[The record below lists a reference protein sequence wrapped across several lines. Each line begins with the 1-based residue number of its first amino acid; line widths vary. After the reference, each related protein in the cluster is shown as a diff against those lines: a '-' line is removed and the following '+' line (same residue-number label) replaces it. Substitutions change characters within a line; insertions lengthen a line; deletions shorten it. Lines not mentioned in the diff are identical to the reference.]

1 MATALPEITLAPGA
15 ALDAVQLSSTTPY
28 VIRGLAAHWP
38 MVQAARAGAAEA
50 SAYLR
55 RFDGGTPV
63 TAWTGA
69 PEIGGRF
76 FYNDDLTGLNFQARH
91 ARLDQVL
98 EQLLACAGSEHP
110 PALYVGSTMIDA
122 FLPGFNGDNPLDLGG
137 IDALA
142 SIWIGNRTRVCA
154 HYDLPD
160 NIACVAAG
168 RRRFTLFPPGQ
179 IGNLYMGPLDFNPA
193 GQAISMVDLA
203 QPDLERYPRFAEA
216 MAHAQVAELDAGDAI
231 FIPSMW
237 LHDVAALEPFNIL
250 VNYWWRQ
257 SPAWMDTPQ
266 NTLMH
271 ALLSMRALP
280 PAQRAIWKNLFE
292 HYVFASDGS
301 EAAHL
306 PPAAR
311 GILAPLDAD
320 GARRVRAFL
329 LNRLNR

>member
-1 MATALPEITLAPGA
+1 MAKALPEITLAPGA
-15 ALDAVQLSSTTPY
+15 TLDDAQLTSTEPY
-28 VIRGLAAHWP
+28 VIRGLAAAWP
-38 MVQAARAGAAEA
+38 LVQAARASAAEA
-50 SAYLR
+50 AAYLQ
-55 RFDGGTPV
+55 RFGGGAPV
-63 TAWTGA
+63 TAWLGG

-76 FYNDDLTGLNFQARH
+76 FYNEDMSGFNYEARR

-98 EQLLACAGSEHP
+98 GELLACADKEQP
-110 PALYVGSTMIDA
+110 PAIYVGSTMIDA
-122 FLPGFNGDNPLDLGG
+122 SLPGLRAENDLDFG
-137 IDALA
+137 AREPLA

-179 IGNLYMGPLDFNPA
+179 IGNMYMGPLDFNPA
-193 GQAISMVDLA
+193 GQAVSMVDLA
-203 QPDLERYPRFAEA
+203 QPDLQRYPRFADALAEA
-216 MAHAQVAELDAGDAI
+216 RVAELEAGDAI

-257 SPAWMDTPQ
+257 SPPWMDTPQ

-271 ALLSMRALP
+271 ALLSMRDLP
-280 PAQRAIWKNLFE
+280 PAQRQIWKQLFG
-292 HYVFASDGS
+292 HYVFDSDGS

-306 PPAAR
+306 PPSAR

-320 GARRVRAFL
+320 AARSLRAFL